1 MLSKEGYKNKPIGYC
16 GIKDNSSFSGQEKEH
31 ELIMENPP
39 FEIEEW
45 EVFKITSN
53 NLKILNVK
61 IVKFGKIYGWY
72 HIILSRP
79 FTILPVIFF
88 LYYYIGRPMI
98 KFKRI
103 FYKFKG
109 SCISI
114 IGEKYQTLIV

>member
-1 MLSKEGYKNKPIGYC
+1 MLSKEGYKNNPIGYC

-53 NLKILNVK
+53 NLKILDVK

-72 HIILSRP
+72 NIILSRP
-79 FTILPVIFF
+79 FIYYQLFSFYIIILVDPWLNLKEFF
-88 LYYYIGRPMI
+88 INL
-98 KFKRI
+98 KVVV
-103 FYKFKG
+103 
-109 SCISI
+109 
-114 IGEKYQTLIV
+114 LV